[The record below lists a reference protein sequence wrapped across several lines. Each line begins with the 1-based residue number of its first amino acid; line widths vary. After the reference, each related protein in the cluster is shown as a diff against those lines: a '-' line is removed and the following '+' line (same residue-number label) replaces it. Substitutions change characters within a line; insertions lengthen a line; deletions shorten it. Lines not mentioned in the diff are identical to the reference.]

1 MPIVLHKNIDSKTQ
15 LVVWEMNESV
25 SKLLSF
31 GIRVNDDIKSEKR
44 VKEWICIRLI
54 LQKIAPNCTL
64 YYDRYGAPLL
74 TNGNAVSISHSKN
87 FCTVLISDQQAAVD
101 IEEINDKAYKTK
113 GKYASAEEEK
123 MITKSEVAT
132 LIWSA
137 KECLYKIHKKG
148 MLTFK
153 TDLAI
158 KKIKKSTLFTSLKG
172 MPYTLHF
179 EKIDNYYIVYYHD

>member
-31 GIRVNDDIKSEKR
+31 GIRVNDDIKNEKR
-44 VKEWICIRLI
+44 VKEWICTRLI
-54 LQKIAPNCTL
+54 LQKIAPNYTL
-64 YYDRYGAPLL
+64 HYDCCGAPLL
-74 TNGNAVSISHSKN
+74 TNGNAISISHSKK
-87 FCTVLISDQQAAVD
+87 FCAVLISDQQAAID
-101 IEEINDKAYKTK
+101 IEEINDKAYKIK

-137 KECLYKIHKKG
+137 KECLYKIYKKG

-158 KKIKKSTLFTSLKG
+158 RKINKSTLFASLKG
-172 MPYTLHF
+172 TPYTMHF
-179 EKIDNYYIVYYHD
+179 EKIDNYYIVYYYD

>member
-15 LVVWEMNESV
+15 HVVWEMNESV

-74 TNGNAVSISHSKN
+74 TNGNAVSISHSKK

-101 IEEINDKAYKTK
+101 IEEINDKAYKIK

-158 KKIKKSTLFTSLKG
+158 KKKLRKAHC
-172 MPYTLHF
+172 LHP
-179 EKIDNYYIVYYHD
+179 